1 MVTLTSAHL
10 LRAAKKKDHLN
21 CNLSV
26 IKVIMDKITAT
37 GDGATVDKKKTFRLL
52 HFLINIFLLETIIAC
67 SCKNKVKKKYDLYL
81 KQS

>member
-37 GDGATVDKKKTFRLL
+37 GDGATVEKNYFVSDFSLL
-52 HFLINIFLLETIIAC
+52 KDQQILIRNNYSMLL
-67 SCKNKVKKKYDLYL
+67 
-81 KQS
+81 